1 MDFADATYPSIC
13 LPFVHKS
20 IRWQS
25 IKEKIEG
32 AGFGTVSRV
41 DVASKKKGD
50 KAFNIVFVHF
60 EEWAD
65 TPEMKVLRTDL
76 HSSPK
81 FFGRLTIDEDGHF
94 WKFTKSHVPRP
105 ERKAKKVVTLA
116 DVDADL
122 AKKYAEMAK
131 LQKSIADLQAK
142 RATLAMKLA
151 ADAVTKT
158 DFPATKQDD
167 EDAAKAVTK
176 VDTTPTK
183 PKRHI
188 KKARNTKSKKSFK
201 AVLTH
206 GRPQP
211 IRVPD
216 EFPPTSPPATPPF
229 TPPSITRVDWADMA
243 EADAH
248 VEE

>member
-13 LPFVHKS
+13 LPFVHKG
-20 IRWQS
+20 IRWQV

-65 TPEMKVLRTDL
+65 TPEIKLLRTDL

-81 FFGRLTIDEDGHF
+81 FFGRLTIDEDGHY
-94 WKFTKSHVPRP
+94 WKFTKSHVARP
-105 ERKAKKVVTLA
+105 ERPIRMNKKGIALA

-151 ADAVTKT
+151 AEAVPTT
-158 DFPATKQDD
+158 AFPATKQDE
-167 EDAAKAVTK
+167 EDAADAVVK

-183 PKRHI
+183 PKRNI
-188 KKARNTKSKKSFK
+188 VVRAPKKSFK
-201 AVLTH
+201 AALTH
-206 GRPQP
+206 GRPEP
-211 IRVPD
+211 IALPPMS
-216 EFPPTSPPATPPF
+216 PPTSPTATPPF
-229 TPPSITRVDWADMA
+229 TPPSVHRVDTNWADMA
-243 EADAH
+243 EHDAMH
-248 VEE
+248 